1 MPPETLTDFTF
12 DFHAENTAL
21 SGSIIAVADGV
32 VRVDGLSVN
41 GTDYKKLLESGE
53 DGNRTRSFRL

>member
-32 VRVDGLSVN
+32 VRVDGLSAP
-41 GTDYKKLLESGE
+41 YKKLAKNGE